1 MNRNNDTMRM
11 YWYYVKWFLTYLRIY
26 VYVGKYKL
34 VSAVLNRNVGDGT
47 ILAKETMN
55 ADYVHDSIGKK
66 YQLSCCYRFFFFF
79 FLFFSLL
86 FFLFI
91 CSFRQTDIITI
102 RKCMNRY
109 VVESRRKL
117 LELEKIQ

>member
-1 MNRNNDTMRM
+1 MNRNNDTIRM

-66 YQLSCCYRFFFFF
+66 YQLSCCYRSFFSFF

-86 FFLFI
+86 FFPLLFVYLFL
-91 CSFRQTDIITI
+91 SPD
-102 RKCMNRY
+102 
-109 VVESRRKL
+109 
-117 LELEKIQ
+117 